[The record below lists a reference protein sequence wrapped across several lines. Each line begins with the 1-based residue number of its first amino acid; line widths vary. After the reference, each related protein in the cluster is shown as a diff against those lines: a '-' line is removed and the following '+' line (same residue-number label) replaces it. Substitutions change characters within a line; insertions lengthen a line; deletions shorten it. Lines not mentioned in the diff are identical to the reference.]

1 MEFKKRHLILV
12 AFALLPFLNLIYFGD
27 YCFGVANLLII
38 TGLTIAFA
46 IAFLVITFYDL
57 YNLSIK
63 KLRFNFAP
71 LLIVFIFSI
80 SLFIGI
86 KYQGKFLFK
95 NEEISFKNEIGEE
108 TTSRILLFTDKTFE
122 VKRALKN
129 EVCTKKGTYYFKNDS
144 LFLDKNDKSYNDVVF
159 DSIYYFNK
167 TKKLLI
173 PSNRNLLKYKVENRF
188 SFK

>member
-1 MEFKKRHLILV
+1 MRSEKIHSVFIV
-12 AFALLPFLNLIYFGD
+12 YALLPFLNLIYLVD
-27 YCFGVANLLII
+27 YCFGVVNLSIVKW
-38 TGLTIAFA
+38 LTTVFA

-63 KLRFNFAP
+63 RLSFNFIP

-80 SLFIGI
+80 TLFIGI

-95 NEEISFKNEIGEE
+95 NKEISFKNEIGIDI
-108 TTSRILLFTDKTFE
+108 TSRIILFTDKTFE
-122 VKRALKN
+122 VKQALKN

-144 LFLDKNDKSYNDVVF
+144 LFLNKKDRSLNDIVF

-167 TKKLLI
+167 AENLLI
-173 PSNRNLLKYKVENRF
+173 PNNNKLLNYKLER
-188 SFK
+188 